1 MEKINLRSTNK
12 SVRDE
17 YRRQVKR
24 LMKKGY
30 SYPEISEILGISI
43 ITTKRYGRSSQT
55 KEQKRGRKPGEQRRL
70 SPEQEKQIQT
80 WIIDKTPDQ
89 YKLPFALWTR
99 KSVLLLIK
107 AKFDTILA
115 ERTIGN
121 YLRDWGF
128 TPQKALRKAYEQNEE
143 AVKEW
148 IEKEYPSIK
157 AESKKTNAEILWAD
171 ETGVRNDDQRS
182 RGYSPRGIT
191 PVLSLNAKRFRIN
204 MISAVNNQGKVHFM
218 IYQETMKAD
227 LLKKFLEKLHK
238 DIGRKIIVILDNLRV
253 HHAIAI
259 KEWLA
264 EKGMNKKIVLHYL
277 PAYSPQL
284 NPDEYLNND
293 LKGELNRRAPAR
305 SQKELEEKTKDSM
318 ECIQSNEKRVAN
330 YFKHPKIIYAAE

>member
-1 MEKINLRSTNK
+1 MEKLDLRNVDK

-24 LMKKGY
+24 LMKKRY
-30 SYPEISEILGISI
+30 SYSKIAELIEISL
-43 ITTKRYGRSSQT
+43 ITVKRYGRSSQT
-55 KEQKRGRKPGEQRRL
+55 TEKKRGRKPGDQRTL
-70 SPEQEKQIQT
+70 SKKQEKQIQT

-107 AKFDTILA
+107 EKFDIVLA

-121 YLRDWGF
+121 YLHDWGF
-128 TPQKALRKAYEQNEE
+128 TPQKALRKAYEQNKE

-148 IEKEYPSIK
+148 IENEYPSIK
-157 AESKKTNAEILWAD
+157 VAAKKDKAEILWAD
-171 ETGVRNDDQRS
+171 ETGIRNDDQRS
-182 RGYSPRGIT
+182 RGYSPRGVT
-191 PVLSLNAKRFRIN
+191 PVLSLNAKRFRTN

-227 LLKKFLEKLHK
+227 LLKKFLKKLHK
-238 DIGRKIIVILDNLRV
+238 DVGRKIIVILDNLRV
-253 HHAIAI
+253 HHAIVI
-259 KEWLA
+259 KDWLA
-264 EKGMNKKIVLHYL
+264 EKGMDKKIVLYYL

-293 LKGELNRRAPAR
+293 LKGELNRRAPVR
-305 SQKELEEKTKDSM
+305 SQKELEKKTKDSM
-318 ECIQSNEKRVAN
+318 EYIQSNEKRVAN
-330 YFKHPKIIYAAE
+330 YFKHPKIKYAAE

>member
-1 MEKINLRSTNK
+1 MEKIDLRNVDK
-12 SVRDE
+12 SVRDV
-17 YRRQVKR
+17 YRRQVKQ

-30 SYPEISEILGISI
+30 SYPKIADIIGISL
-43 ITTKRYGRSSQT
+43 ITVKRYGASSQST
-55 KEQKRGRKPGEQRRL
+55 ENKRGRKPGEQRTL
-70 SPEQEKQIQT
+70 SQEHEKQVQA

-89 YKLPFALWTR
+89 YQLPFALWTR

-107 AKFDTILA
+107 EKFKIVLA

-128 TPQKALRKAYEQNEE
+128 TPQKALRKAYEQNEG

-148 IEKEYPSIK
+148 IENEYPRIRAAAK
-157 AESKKTNAEILWAD
+157 LDNAEILWAD
-171 ETGVRNDDQRS
+171 ETGVRNDDQRA
-182 RGYSPRGIT
+182 RGYSPRGVT
-191 PVLSLNAKRFRIN
+191 PVLSLNAKRFRTN
-204 MISAVNNQGKVHFM
+204 MISAINNQGKVHFM
-218 IYQETMKAD
+218 IYQETMKAA
-227 LLKKFLEKLHK
+227 LFREFLEKLHK
-238 DIGRKIIVILDNLRV
+238 SVGRKIVVILDNLRV
-253 HHAIAI
+253 HHAIVI
-259 KEWLA
+259 KEWLE

-318 ECIQSNEKRVAN
+318 ECIQSNEKRVTN
-330 YFKHPKIIYAAE
+330 YFMHPKIRYAAE